1 MDLHSPTRIC
11 SNAALQE
18 QIHCPS
24 VAVADFYNTM
34 GRQIW
39 LGNTL
44 LLVSAAMAAIM
55 VGIGGYGRR
64 YQHHRFTRSIFL
76 GANILFLPFISYVVS
91 TLSDNS
97 NDYADSHNDGT
108 TLAAVCDSILHPCM
122 VITCAFLVQ
131 IAAINTTSV
140 VAIDSREGR
149 RLRPP
154 LELLLKGIWTF
165 YLGASIT
172 NKRFFRGLFRFS
184 PSENHEPF
192 TLVCSKIMFAP
203 FALMCAKIWFKCY
216 SFQKARKSFALGC
229 NPSLVFGYMQQLP
242 QLERSCRGGL
252 AAGEE
257 ALPPPLLVMGE
268 DSRKVEKQPWGYVFS
283 DSWTPPIDSVG
294 LVTLDTVWQLEKM
307 LPTSKPRP
315 KDLCL
320 SFALFKLLR
329 CRFARYDLTNVC
341 PRGYKFF
348 WTLLLKDGEHDRVF
362 MVIADELSFLNDY
375 YYSSLPV
382 SYSKCWLP
390 ILSIFISLL
399 TIGYCVVAA
408 HFIVVFAVQVHMQ
421 KQGRN
426 QIQCEFWCTK
436 LQAVSEPRSKRFGSL
451 YFDVIPEFLL
461 LVLVLISEV
470 RDVSSYICSNWT
482 KVTLICCSVKSAALE
497 QSLGMQKWMVCL
509 LLQCRWKIVNH
520 WDEKIGHCSVLV
532 LHPTARITLLGHL
545 RRLLHLPDQKTKVKL
560 PTAVKVCIM
569 DALRI
574 AASSNG
580 CHLGNVRISL
590 HRSQVGKSFL
600 WACNGKSTSD
610 IILRWHIA
618 TCILEVRHPL
628 PISDKNKIAATHLS
642 RYCAYLMTWSPE
654 LLPDDV
660 AWSKDLYE
668 AVKEDAARVLA
679 ARAMTGL
686 LTPEAEYHD
695 LVQLL
700 SEGSRHLVLKNG
712 VWLGKQLVGLDEG
725 GETAWAITAGFWAE
739 MILFVAPSNN
749 LKGHK
754 TAIARG

>member
-1 MDLHSPTRIC
+1 MHSKISTDITPAMDLHSPTRIC

-108 TLAAVCDSILHPCM
+108 TLAA
-122 VITCAFLVQ
+122 
-131 IAAINTTSV
+131 
-140 VAIDSREGR
+140 
-149 RLRPP
+149 
-154 LELLLKGIWTF
+154 
-165 YLGASIT
+165 
-172 NKRFFRGLFRFS
+172 
-184 PSENHEPF
+184 
-192 TLVCSKIMFAP
+192 
-203 FALMCAKIWFKCY
+203 
-216 SFQKARKSFALGC
+216 
-229 NPSLVFGYMQQLP
+229 
-242 QLERSCRGGL
+242 
-252 AAGEE
+252 
-257 ALPPPLLVMGE
+257 
-268 DSRKVEKQPWGYVFS
+268 
-283 DSWTPPIDSVG
+283 
-294 LVTLDTVWQLEKM
+294 
-307 LPTSKPRP
+307 
-315 KDLCL
+315 
-320 SFALFKLLR
+320 
-329 CRFARYDLTNVC
+329 
-341 PRGYKFF
+341 
-348 WTLLLKDGEHDRVF
+348 DGEHDRVF

-375 YYSSLPV
+375 YYSSLPFRCTCK
-382 SYSKCWLP
+382 SK
-390 ILSIFISLL
+390 
-399 TIGYCVVAA
+399 AA
-408 HFIVVFAVQVHMQ
+408 I
-421 KQGRN
+421 
-426 QIQCEFWCTK
+426 
-436 LQAVSEPRSKRFGSL
+436 RFN
-451 YFDVIPEFLL
+451 
-461 LVLVLISEV
+461 
-470 RDVSSYICSNWT
+470 VSSG
-482 KVTLICCSVKSAALE
+482 ALNYR
-497 QSLGMQKWMVCL
+497 L
-509 LLQCRWKIVNH
+509 WKIVNH

>member
-1 MDLHSPTRIC
+1 MHSKISTNITPAMDPHSPSRIC

-108 TLAAVCDSILHPCM
+108 TLAAD
-122 VITCAFLVQ
+122 
-131 IAAINTTSV
+131 
-140 VAIDSREGR
+140 D
-149 RLRPP
+149 
-154 LELLLKGIWTF
+154 
-165 YLGASIT
+165 
-172 NKRFFRGLFRFS
+172 
-184 PSENHEPF
+184 
-192 TLVCSKIMFAP
+192 
-203 FALMCAKIWFKCY
+203 
-216 SFQKARKSFALGC
+216 
-229 NPSLVFGYMQQLP
+229 
-242 QLERSCRGGL
+242 
-252 AAGEE
+252 
-257 ALPPPLLVMGE
+257 
-268 DSRKVEKQPWGYVFS
+268 
-283 DSWTPPIDSVG
+283 
-294 LVTLDTVWQLEKM
+294 
-307 LPTSKPRP
+307 
-315 KDLCL
+315 
-320 SFALFKLLR
+320 
-329 CRFARYDLTNVC
+329 
-341 PRGYKFF
+341 
-348 WTLLLKDGEHDRVF
+348 EHDRVF
-362 MVIADELSFLNDY
+362 RVIADELSFLNDY

-382 SYSKCWLP
+382 
-390 ILSIFISLL
+390 
-399 TIGYCVVAA
+399 
-408 HFIVVFAVQVHMQ
+408 HME

-436 LQAVSEPRSKRFGSL
+436 LQA
-451 YFDVIPEFLL
+451 
-461 LVLVLISEV
+461 
-470 RDVSSYICSNWT
+470 
-482 KVTLICCSVKSAALE
+482 
-497 QSLGMQKWMVCL
+497 
-509 LLQCRWKIVNH
+509 CRWKIVNH
-520 WDEKIGHCSVLV
+520 WDETIGQCSVLA
-532 LHPTARITLLGHL
+532 LHPTARTTLFGHL
-545 RRLLHLPDQKTKVKL
+545 RRLFHLPDKKTKVKL

-569 DALRI
+569 DALRS

-580 CHLGNVRISL
+580 CHLGNGRTSL

-610 IILRWHIA
+610 IILTWHIA

-654 LLPDDV
+654 LLPDEV
-660 AWSKDLYE
+660 AWCKDLYE
-668 AVKEDAARVLA
+668 TVKEDAARVLA
-679 ARAMTGL
+679 TRAMTGPS
-686 LTPEAEYHD
+686 TPEAEYHD

-712 VWLGKQLVGLDEG
+712 VWLGEQLVGLDEG

-739 MILFVAPSNN
+739 MILFIAPSNN

-754 TAIARG
+754 KAIARGGELITLLWALLFHAGIVSKPGQTSSAATSDSDGGV